1 MSGIRFRGVRVVS
14 GEAEKFSNI
23 AIALL
28 LALVF
33 MFAMGAPFIFLLIYT
48 RSIYAIPVIALLVG
62 LTVTFFIARSY
73 LKRAARVELMD
84 DGLILGGRLIP
95 WKDIGDVK
103 AWLESYKEVEVEST
117 PVIGYGMY
125 GYAYGKTLPT
135 SATYVKRDYIFLQ
148 VFHSGGVDTIY
159 MPKESYWPFVKTL
172 SKILNQR
179 GLAPKWLRDLENM
192 EFP

>member
-135 SATYVKRDYIFLQ
+135 SATYVKYDYIFLQ
-148 VFHSGGVDTIY
+148 VFHSGGVDTIC

>member
-1 MSGIRFRGVRVVS
+1 VVS

>member
-62 LTVTFFIARSY
+62 LTMAFFIARSY